1 MGSSRK
7 NSAKW
12 SARTTGEKHGLE
24 GGLPR
29 LAIEIKNRYFVFY
42 TGVGEAEADYQ
53 DLFCE
58 LHGYGVETH
67 DDLVMSL
74 WLADL
79 GVYGLIAKDRRKT
92 ERQDR
97 RQQRRR
103 EKRVRYEIDGPVE
116 RREPKM
122 ERMEDAVSEVAQAE
136 ARRILAEALDRAG
149 VGERVLHFINHRFS
163 QGV

>member
-1 MGSSRK
+1 MWGLFFDLPNPLPERHGVK
-7 NSAKW
+7 
-12 SARTTGEKHGLE
+12 THHTGGEKHGLE

-29 LAIEIKNRYFVFY
+29 LAIEIKNQYFVFY
-42 TGVGEAEADYQ
+42 TGPGEAEADYQ

-79 GVYGLIAKDRRKT
+79 GVNWLLQKEQRKA

-97 RQQRRR
+97 RQARRR
-103 EKRVRYEIDGPVE
+103 QKTLRHEIDGPV
-116 RREPKM
+116 RGREAKVEVM
-122 ERMEDAVSEVAQAE
+122 VSEEAMAE
-136 ARRILAEALDRAG
+136 ARRRLAEALEMAG
-149 VGERVLHFINHRFS
+149 VKD
-163 QGV
+163 

>member
-1 MGSSRK
+1 MGSSKRASK
-7 NSAKW
+7 SAH
-12 SARTTGEKHGLE
+12 TGGEKHGLE

-79 GVYGLIAKDRRKT
+79 GVNWVIAKEQRKT

-97 RQQRRR
+97 RQTRRR
-103 EKRVRYEIDGPVE
+103 EKTIRQEIDGPVE
-116 RREPKM
+116 RREPKA
-122 ERMEDAVSEVAQAE
+122 ERTEDAVSEAAQAE
-136 ARRILAEALDRAG
+136 ARRRLAEALERAG
-149 VGERVLHFINHRFS
+149 VKD
-163 QGV
+163 